1 MKRLLILLAFPCT
14 ALCGCETIQTRAT
27 DDIDKLIESGVY
39 DSEEPMTME
48 QKQETK
54 STLIESKKEIVT
66 YKGIAEKNERLAKQ
80 ARIFWIITAV
90 IGVIVLIGFLL
101 WIRRLLSPF

>member
-1 MKRLLILLAFPCT
+1 MKRLLILLAFLCT

-27 DDIDKLIESGVY
+27 DNIDKLLESGVY

-54 STLIESKKEIVT
+54 STLIESRK
-66 YKGIAEKNERLAKQ
+66 
-80 ARIFWIITAV
+80 
-90 IGVIVLIGFLL
+90 
-101 WIRRLLSPF
+101 

>member
-1 MKRLLILLAFPCT
+1 MKVFIPAVLFAL
-14 ALCGCETIQTRAT
+14 LCGCETIQTRAT
-27 DDIDKLIESGVY
+27 EDIDKLLESGIY

-54 STLIESKKEIVT
+54 STLIESRKEIVT

-80 ARIFWIITAV
+80 ARIFWIITAA

-101 WIRRLLSPF
+101 WLRRLLSRF

>member
-1 MKRLLILLAFPCT
+1 MKAWLLPAALLAL
-14 ALCGCETIQTRAT
+14 LCGCESVQTRAT
-27 DDIDKLIESGVY
+27 EDIDKLLESGVY

-54 STLIESKKEIVT
+54 STLIESRKEIVT

-90 IGVIVLIGFLL
+90 IGVLVLIGFLL